1 MKLGSLFDGSGTCPL
16 AASAVGIIPAWASE
30 IEPFPKAV
38 TQSRFPKMVHLGDI
52 TKMNGAEI
60 EPVDVITFGS
70 PCQNLSIAGNGKG
83 LAGQESSLFF
93 EAIRV
98 IQEMRCATNG
108 RFPQI
113 VIWENVYGAF
123 SSTQGEDFRTVIE
136 TLWKICEGN
145 DSVPRYAEDK
155 QGRQKWPHTGFV
167 LGDHSSIA
175 WRGLDAQGWGVPQR
189 RKRVFV
195 VLDLGGQCAGRILFE
210 REGLRR
216 DFKKVRTTRETIR
229 PIAKTSPSEHNS
241 VFAVESHPQDSRVVL
256 RRDGIVQTLS
266 GRMGTGGGNVPIAV
280 FSFDSL
286 ASNSMK
292 SANPH
297 SGSRRVDIAKTLD
310 CADQSPA
317 KNQGG
322 LCVIQAQAFGQ
333 ASYDEYALTEQA
345 VTLKAT
351 GGSYG
356 GGSENLVLVPCKGDI
371 GIANGGAGKK
381 AGSIAFSKEVS
392 PTLKAGASGL
402 QAPIV
407 AIPHKFPIVCRAT
420 QQSNAETMID
430 CCPTITSAA
439 GTSGNNQPIAAI
451 PYTLKIRSG
460 CEGGGKGA
468 LIQEDKS
475 ATLSC
480 NNDQTL
486 FVPTQTENGEVI
498 YLARKLTPTECA
510 SLQGFEKDWCALV
523 PHKDSAEY
531 KMWGNGMAFPCM
543 LYIMEG
549 VQEVLVE
556 RYLDNLFGGDTSE

>member
-38 TQSRFPKMVHLGDI
+38 TQSRFPKMAHLGDI

-136 TLWKICEGN
+136 TLWKICEGD

-216 DFKKVRTTRETIR
+216 DFKKVRRTGQTVR
-229 PIAKTSPSEHNS
+229 PTSETSPVEHYR
-241 VFAVESHPQDSRVVL
+241 VYAVENHAQDSRVSL
-256 RRDGIVQTLS
+256 RPDNTVQTLA
-266 GRMGTGGGNVPIAV
+266 GRMGTGGGNVPLV
-280 FSFDSL
+280 L
-286 ASNSMK
+286 V
-292 SANPH
+292 P
-297 SGSRRVDIAKTLD
+297 
-310 CADQSPA
+310 C
-317 KNQGG
+317 
-322 LCVIQAQAFGQ
+322 FGQ
-333 ASYDEYALTEQA
+333 ASYDEYAPTEQA

-351 GGSYG
+351 GGNYG
-356 GGSENLVLVPCKGDI
+356 GGTETLVLEPIGADFYNQAIMGRVTMTLAAARPDHHHLPC
-371 GIANGGAGKK
+371 A
-381 AGSIAFSKEVS
+381 
-392 PTLKAGASGL
+392 L
-402 QAPIV
+402 
-407 AIPHKFPIVCRAT
+407 
-420 QQSNAETMID
+420 
-430 CCPTITSAA
+430 
-439 GTSGNNQPIAAI
+439 I

-486 FVPTQTENGEVI
+486 FVPTKMESGEVI

-549 VQEVLVE
+549 VQEVLAE
-556 RYLDNLFGGDTSE
+556 RYLDNLFGGDTAEP

>member
-52 TKMNGAEI
+52 TKMNGTEI

-93 EAIRV
+93 EAVRV

-136 TLWKICEGN
+136 TLWKICEGD

-167 LGDHSSIA
+167 LRDHSSIA

-216 DFKKVRTTRETIR
+216 DFKKVRRTGETVR
-229 PIAKTSPSEHNS
+229 PASETSPAEYHR
-241 VFAVESHPQDSRVVL
+241 VYAVENHAQDSRVSL
-256 RRDGIVQTLS
+256 SPDNTVQTLA
-266 GRMGTGGGNVPIAV
+266 GRMGTGGGNVPLV
-280 FSFDSL
+280 L
-286 ASNSMK
+286 V
-292 SANPH
+292 P
-297 SGSRRVDIAKTLD
+297 
-310 CADQSPA
+310 CY
-317 KNQGG
+317 
-322 LCVIQAQAFGQ
+322 GQ
-333 ASYDEYALTEQA
+333 ASYDEYAPTEQA

-351 GGSYG
+351 GGNYG
-356 GGSENLVLVPCKGDI
+356 GGGTETLVLEPIGADFYNQAITGEVTMTLAAARPDHHHLPC
-371 GIANGGAGKK
+371 A
-381 AGSIAFSKEVS
+381 
-392 PTLKAGASGL
+392 L
-402 QAPIV
+402 
-407 AIPHKFPIVCRAT
+407 
-420 QQSNAETMID
+420 
-430 CCPTITSAA
+430 
-439 GTSGNNQPIAAI
+439 I

-468 LIQEDKS
+468 LVQKDKS

-486 FVPTQTENGEVI
+486 FVPTKTESGEVI

-549 VQEVLVE
+549 VQEVLAE
-556 RYLDNLFGGDTSE
+556 RYLDDLFGGDTAEP

>member
-93 EAIRV
+93 EAVRV

-136 TLWKICEGN
+136 TLWKICEGD

-216 DFKKVRTTRETIR
+216 DFKKVRRTGQTVR
-229 PIAKTSPSEHNS
+229 PASETSPVEHYR
-241 VFAVESHPQDSRVVL
+241 VYAVENHAQDSRVSL
-256 RRDGIVQTLS
+256 RPDNTVQTLA
-266 GRMGTGGGNVPIAV
+266 GRMGTGGGNVPLV
-280 FSFDSL
+280 L
-286 ASNSMK
+286 V
-292 SANPH
+292 P
-297 SGSRRVDIAKTLD
+297 
-310 CADQSPA
+310 C
-317 KNQGG
+317 
-322 LCVIQAQAFGQ
+322 FGQ
-333 ASYDEYALTEQA
+333 ASYDEYTPTEQA

-351 GGSYG
+351 GGNYG
-356 GGSENLVLVPCKGDI
+356 GGTETLVLEPIGADFYNQAITGGVTMTLAAARPDHHHLPC
-371 GIANGGAGKK
+371 A
-381 AGSIAFSKEVS
+381 
-392 PTLKAGASGL
+392 L
-402 QAPIV
+402 
-407 AIPHKFPIVCRAT
+407 
-420 QQSNAETMID
+420 
-430 CCPTITSAA
+430 
-439 GTSGNNQPIAAI
+439 I

-460 CEGGGKGA
+460 CEGGVRA
-468 LIQEDKS
+468 L
-475 ATLSC
+475 
-480 NNDQTL
+480 
-486 FVPTQTENGEVI
+486 
-498 YLARKLTPTECA
+498 
-510 SLQGFEKDWCALV
+510 
-523 PHKDSAEY
+523 
-531 KMWGNGMAFPCM
+531 
-543 LYIMEG
+543 
-549 VQEVLVE
+549 
-556 RYLDNLFGGDTSE
+556 

>member
-38 TQSRFPKMVHLGDI
+38 TQSRFPKMAHLGDI

-136 TLWKICEGN
+136 TLWKICEGD

-167 LGDHSSIA
+167 LGDYSSIA

-216 DFKKVRTTRETIR
+216 DFKKVRRTGQTVR
-229 PIAKTSPSEHNS
+229 PTSETSPVEHYR
-241 VFAVESHPQDSRVVL
+241 VYAVENHAQDSRVSL
-256 RRDGIVQTLS
+256 RPDNTVQTLA
-266 GRMGTGGGNVPIAV
+266 GRMGTGGGNVPLV
-280 FSFDSL
+280 L
-286 ASNSMK
+286 V
-292 SANPH
+292 P
-297 SGSRRVDIAKTLD
+297 
-310 CADQSPA
+310 C
-317 KNQGG
+317 
-322 LCVIQAQAFGQ
+322 FGQ
-333 ASYDEYALTEQA
+333 ASYDEYAPTEQA

-351 GGSYG
+351 GGNYG
-356 GGSENLVLVPCKGDI
+356 GGTETLVLEPIGADFYNQAITGGVTMTLAAARPDHHHLPC
-371 GIANGGAGKK
+371 A
-381 AGSIAFSKEVS
+381 
-392 PTLKAGASGL
+392 L
-402 QAPIV
+402 
-407 AIPHKFPIVCRAT
+407 
-420 QQSNAETMID
+420 
-430 CCPTITSAA
+430 
-439 GTSGNNQPIAAI
+439 I

-549 VQEVLVE
+549 VQEILAE
-556 RYLDNLFGGDTSE
+556 RYLDNLFGGDTTEP

>member
-123 SSTQGEDFRTVIE
+123 SSTQGDDFRTVIE
-136 TLWKICEGN
+136 TLWKICEGD

-195 VLDLGGQCAGRILFE
+195 VLDLGGQCAGQILFE

-216 DFKKVRTTRETIR
+216 DFKKVRRTGETIR
-229 PIAKTSPSEHNS
+229 PASETSPVEHYR
-241 VFAVESHPQDSRVVL
+241 VYAVENHAQDSRVSL
-256 RRDGIVQTLS
+256 RPDNTVQTLA
-266 GRMGTGGGNVPIAV
+266 GRMGTGGGNVPLV
-280 FSFDSL
+280 L
-286 ASNSMK
+286 V
-292 SANPH
+292 P
-297 SGSRRVDIAKTLD
+297 
-310 CADQSPA
+310 C
-317 KNQGG
+317 
-322 LCVIQAQAFGQ
+322 FGQ

-351 GGSYG
+351 GGNYG
-356 GGSENLVLVPCKGDI
+356 GGSENLVLAPC
-371 GIANGGAGKK
+371 
-381 AGSIAFSKEVS
+381 
-392 PTLKAGASGL
+392 
-402 QAPIV
+402 
-407 AIPHKFPIVCRAT
+407 KFPIVCRAT

-468 LIQEDKS
+468 LVQKDKS

-549 VQEVLVE
+549 VQEVLAE
-556 RYLDNLFGGDTSE
+556 RYLDNLFGGDTAEP

>member
-38 TQSRFPKMVHLGDI
+38 TQSRFPKMEHLGDI

-70 PCQNLSIAGNGKG
+70 PCQNFSIAGNGEG
-83 LAGQESSLFF
+83 LAGRESSLFF
-93 EAIRV
+93 EAVRV
-98 IQEMRCATNG
+98 IKEMRCATNG

-155 QGRQKWPHTGFV
+155 RGRQKWPHTGFV

-195 VLDLGGQCAGRILFE
+195 VLDLGGQCAGQILFE

-216 DFKKVRTTRETIR
+216 DFKKVRRTGETVR
-229 PIAKTSPSEHNS
+229 PASETSPVEHHH
-241 VFAVESHPQDSRVVL
+241 VYAVENHAQDCRVSL
-256 RRDGIVQTLS
+256 RPDNTVQTLT
-266 GRMGTGGGNVPIAV
+266 GRMGTGGGNVPLV
-280 FSFDSL
+280 L
-286 ASNSMK
+286 V
-292 SANPH
+292 P
-297 SGSRRVDIAKTLD
+297 
-310 CADQSPA
+310 C
-317 KNQGG
+317 
-322 LCVIQAQAFGQ
+322 FGQ
-333 ASYDEYALTEQA
+333 SSYDEYSPTEQA

-351 GGSYG
+351 GGNY
-356 GGSENLVLVPCKGDI
+356 
-371 GIANGGAGKK
+371 
-381 AGSIAFSKEVS
+381 
-392 PTLKAGASGL
+392 
-402 QAPIV
+402 
-407 AIPHKFPIVCRAT
+407 
-420 QQSNAETMID
+420 
-430 CCPTITSAA
+430 
-439 GTSGNNQPIAAI
+439 
-451 PYTLKIRSG
+451 
-460 CEGGGKGA
+460 GGGKGA

-498 YLARKLTPTECA
+498 YLARELTPTECA

-523 PHKDSAEY
+523 PHKDSVEY

-549 VQEVLVE
+549 VQEVLSE
-556 RYLDNLFGGDTSE
+556 RYLDNLFGGDTTEP

>member
-30 IEPFPKAV
+30 IEPFPMAV
-38 TQSRFPKMVHLGDI
+38 TQSRFPKMAHLGDI

-93 EAIRV
+93 EAVRV

-136 TLWKICEGN
+136 TLWKICEGD

-155 QGRQKWPHTGFV
+155 RGRQKWPHTGFV

-216 DFKKVRTTRETIR
+216 DFKKVRRTGQTVR
-229 PIAKTSPSEHNS
+229 PASETSPAEHHR
-241 VFAVESHPQDSRVVL
+241 VYAVENHAQDSRVSL
-256 RRDGIVQTLS
+256 RPDNTVQTLA
-266 GRMGTGGGNVPIAV
+266 GRMGTGGGNVPLV
-280 FSFDSL
+280 L
-286 ASNSMK
+286 V
-292 SANPH
+292 P
-297 SGSRRVDIAKTLD
+297 
-310 CADQSPA
+310 C
-317 KNQGG
+317 
-322 LCVIQAQAFGQ
+322 FGQ
-333 ASYDEYALTEQA
+333 ASYDEYAPTEQA

-351 GGSYG
+351 GGNYG
-356 GGSENLVLVPCKGDI
+356 GGTETLVLEPIGADFYNQAITGGVTMTLAAARPDHHHLPC
-371 GIANGGAGKK
+371 A
-381 AGSIAFSKEVS
+381 
-392 PTLKAGASGL
+392 L
-402 QAPIV
+402 
-407 AIPHKFPIVCRAT
+407 
-420 QQSNAETMID
+420 
-430 CCPTITSAA
+430 
-439 GTSGNNQPIAAI
+439 I

-549 VQEVLVE
+549 VQEVLAE
-556 RYLDNLFGGDTSE
+556 RYLDNLFGGDTAEP

>member
-167 LGDHSSIA
+167 LGDYSSIA

-216 DFKKVRTTRETIR
+216 DFKKVRRTGQTVR
-229 PIAKTSPSEHNS
+229 PASETSPVEHYR
-241 VFAVESHPQDSRVVL
+241 VYAVENHAQDSRVSL
-256 RRDGIVQTLS
+256 RPDNTVQTLA
-266 GRMGTGGGNVPIAV
+266 GRMGTGGGGNVPLV
-280 FSFDSL
+280 L
-286 ASNSMK
+286 V
-292 SANPH
+292 P
-297 SGSRRVDIAKTLD
+297 
-310 CADQSPA
+310 C
-317 KNQGG
+317 
-322 LCVIQAQAFGQ
+322 FGQ
-333 ASYDEYALTEQA
+333 ASYDEYAPTEQA

-351 GGSYG
+351 GGNYG
-356 GGSENLVLVPCKGDI
+356 GGTETLVLEPIGADFYNQAITGGVTMTLAAARPDHHHLPC
-371 GIANGGAGKK
+371 A
-381 AGSIAFSKEVS
+381 
-392 PTLKAGASGL
+392 L
-402 QAPIV
+402 
-407 AIPHKFPIVCRAT
+407 
-420 QQSNAETMID
+420 
-430 CCPTITSAA
+430 
-439 GTSGNNQPIAAI
+439 I

-460 CEGGGKGA
+460 CEGG
-468 LIQEDKS
+468 
-475 ATLSC
+475 
-480 NNDQTL
+480 
-486 FVPTQTENGEVI
+486 
-498 YLARKLTPTECA
+498 
-510 SLQGFEKDWCALV
+510 
-523 PHKDSAEY
+523 
-531 KMWGNGMAFPCM
+531 
-543 LYIMEG
+543 
-549 VQEVLVE
+549 
-556 RYLDNLFGGDTSE
+556 

>member
-16 AASAVGIIPAWASE
+16 AASAVCIIPAWASE

-60 EPVDVITFGS
+60 EPVDAITFGS

-175 WRGLDAQGWGVPQR
+175 WRGLDAQGWGVAQR

-195 VLDLGGQCAGRILFE
+195 VLDLGGQCAGQILFE

-216 DFKKVRTTRETIR
+216 DFKKVRRTGETIR
-229 PIAKTSPSEHNS
+229 PASETSPVEHYR
-241 VFAVESHPQDSRVVL
+241 VYAVENHAQDSRVSL
-256 RRDGIVQTLS
+256 RPDNTVQTLA
-266 GRMGTGGGNVPIAV
+266 GRMGTGGGNVPLV
-280 FSFDSL
+280 L
-286 ASNSMK
+286 V
-292 SANPH
+292 P
-297 SGSRRVDIAKTLD
+297 
-310 CADQSPA
+310 C
-317 KNQGG
+317 
-322 LCVIQAQAFGQ
+322 FGQ
-333 ASYDEYALTEQA
+333 ASYDEYAPTEQA

-351 GGSYG
+351 GGNYG
-356 GGSENLVLVPCKGDI
+356 GGTENLVLVPCKADV

-402 QAPIV
+402 QAPV
-407 AIPHKFPIVCRAT
+407 V
-420 QQSNAETMID
+420 
-430 CCPTITSAA
+430 
-439 GTSGNNQPIAAI
+439 AI

-531 KMWGNGMAFPCM
+531 KMWGNSVAFPCM

-549 VQEVLVE
+549 VQEVLAE
-556 RYLDNLFGGDTSE
+556 RYLNNLFGGDTAEP

>member
-175 WRGLDAQGWGVPQR
+175 WRGLDAQGWGVAQR

-195 VLDLGGQCAGRILFE
+195 VLDLGGQCAGQILFE

-216 DFKKVRTTRETIR
+216 DFKKVRRTGETIR
-229 PIAKTSPSEHNS
+229 PASETSPVEHYR
-241 VFAVESHPQDSRVVL
+241 VYAVENHAQDSRMSL
-256 RRDGIVQTLS
+256 RPDNTVQTLA
-266 GRMGTGGGNVPIAV
+266 GRMGTGGGNVPLV
-280 FSFDSL
+280 L
-286 ASNSMK
+286 V
-292 SANPH
+292 P
-297 SGSRRVDIAKTLD
+297 
-310 CADQSPA
+310 C
-317 KNQGG
+317 
-322 LCVIQAQAFGQ
+322 FGQ
-333 ASYDEYALTEQA
+333 ASYDEYAPTEQA

-351 GGSYG
+351 GGNYG
-356 GGSENLVLVPCKGDI
+356 GGIENLVLVPCKADV

-402 QAPIV
+402 QAPV
-407 AIPHKFPIVCRAT
+407 V
-420 QQSNAETMID
+420 
-430 CCPTITSAA
+430 
-439 GTSGNNQPIAAI
+439 AI

-486 FVPTQTENGEVI
+486 FVPTQTENGEII

-549 VQEVLVE
+549 VQEVLAE
-556 RYLDNLFGGDTSE
+556 RYLDNLFGGDTAEP

>member
-38 TQSRFPKMVHLGDI
+38 TQSRFPKMAHLGDI

-136 TLWKICEGN
+136 TLWKICEGD

-216 DFKKVRTTRETIR
+216 DFKKVRRTGQTVR
-229 PIAKTSPSEHNS
+229 PTSETSPVEHYR
-241 VFAVESHPQDSRVVL
+241 VYAVENHAQDSRVSL
-256 RRDGIVQTLS
+256 RPDNTVQTLA
-266 GRMGTGGGNVPIAV
+266 GRMGTGGGNVPLV
-280 FSFDSL
+280 L
-286 ASNSMK
+286 V
-292 SANPH
+292 P
-297 SGSRRVDIAKTLD
+297 
-310 CADQSPA
+310 C
-317 KNQGG
+317 
-322 LCVIQAQAFGQ
+322 FGQ
-333 ASYDEYALTEQA
+333 ASYDEYVPTEQA

-351 GGSYG
+351 GGNYG
-356 GGSENLVLVPCKGDI
+356 GGTETLVLEPIGADFYNQVITGGVTMTLAAARPDHHHLPC
-371 GIANGGAGKK
+371 A
-381 AGSIAFSKEVS
+381 
-392 PTLKAGASGL
+392 L
-402 QAPIV
+402 
-407 AIPHKFPIVCRAT
+407 
-420 QQSNAETMID
+420 
-430 CCPTITSAA
+430 
-439 GTSGNNQPIAAI
+439 I

-549 VQEVLVE
+549 VQEVLAE
-556 RYLDNLFGGDTSE
+556 RFLDNLFGGDTAEP

>member
-16 AASAVGIIPAWASE
+16 VASAVGIIPAWASE

-52 TKMNGAEI
+52 TNINGAEI

-93 EAIRV
+93 EAVRV

-216 DFKKVRTTRETIR
+216 DFKKVRRTGQTVR
-229 PIAKTSPSEHNS
+229 PTSETSPVEHYR
-241 VFAVESHPQDSRVVL
+241 VYAVENHAQDSRVSL
-256 RRDGIVQTLS
+256 RPDNTVQTLA
-266 GRMGTGGGNVPIAV
+266 GRMGTGGGNVPLV
-280 FSFDSL
+280 L
-286 ASNSMK
+286 V
-292 SANPH
+292 P
-297 SGSRRVDIAKTLD
+297 
-310 CADQSPA
+310 C
-317 KNQGG
+317 
-322 LCVIQAQAFGQ
+322 FGQ
-333 ASYDEYALTEQA
+333 ASYDEYAPTEQA

-351 GGSYG
+351 GGNYG
-356 GGSENLVLVPCKGDI
+356 GGTETLVLEPIGADFYNQAITGNVTSTLRAAAQKGVDGTPCVI
-371 GIANGGAGKK
+371 
-381 AGSIAFSKEVS
+381 
-392 PTLKAGASGL
+392 
-402 QAPIV
+402 
-407 AIPHKFPIVCRAT
+407 
-420 QQSNAETMID
+420 
-430 CCPTITSAA
+430 
-439 GTSGNNQPIAAI
+439 I

-460 CEGGGKGA
+460 CESGGKGA

-480 NNDQTL
+480 NNDQTF

-549 VQEVLVE
+549 VQEVLAE

>member
-30 IEPFPKAV
+30 IEPFPMAV
-38 TQSRFPKMVHLGDI
+38 TQSRFPKMAHLGDI

-93 EAIRV
+93 EAVRV

-136 TLWKICEGN
+136 TLWKICEGD
-145 DSVPRYAEDK
+145 DSVSRYAEDK
-155 QGRQKWPHTGFV
+155 RGRQKWPHTGFV

-216 DFKKVRTTRETIR
+216 DFKKVRRTGQTVR
-229 PIAKTSPSEHNS
+229 PASETSPAEYHR
-241 VFAVESHPQDSRVVL
+241 VYAVENHAQDSRVSL
-256 RRDGIVQTLS
+256 SPDNTVQTLT
-266 GRMGTGGGNVPIAV
+266 GRMGTGGGNVPLV
-280 FSFDSL
+280 L
-286 ASNSMK
+286 V
-292 SANPH
+292 P
-297 SGSRRVDIAKTLD
+297 
-310 CADQSPA
+310 C
-317 KNQGG
+317 
-322 LCVIQAQAFGQ
+322 FGQ
-333 ASYDEYALTEQA
+333 ASYDEYAPTEQA

-351 GGSYG
+351 GGNYG
-356 GGSENLVLVPCKGDI
+356 GGTETLVLEPI
-371 GIANGGAGKK
+371 GADFYNH
-381 AGSIAFSKEVS
+381 SITGEVTM
-392 PTLKAGASGL
+392 TL
-402 QAPIV
+402 
-407 AIPHKFPIVCRAT
+407 
-420 QQSNAETMID
+420 
-430 CCPTITSAA
+430 TSAKSDPHHLPCA
-439 GTSGNNQPIAAI
+439 LI

-549 VQEVLVE
+549 VQEVLAE
-556 RYLDNLFGGDTSE
+556 RYLDNLFGGDTAEP

>member
-52 TKMNGAEI
+52 IKMNGAEI

-216 DFKKVRTTRETIR
+216 DFKKVRRTWEALR
-229 PIAKTSPSEHNS
+229 PASETSPAEHHR
-241 VFAVESHPQDSRVVL
+241 VYAVENHAQDSRVSL
-256 RRDGIVQTLS
+256 RPDNTVQTLA
-266 GRMGTGGGNVPIAV
+266 GRMGTGGGNVPLV
-280 FSFDSL
+280 L
-286 ASNSMK
+286 V
-292 SANPH
+292 P
-297 SGSRRVDIAKTLD
+297 
-310 CADQSPA
+310 C
-317 KNQGG
+317 
-322 LCVIQAQAFGQ
+322 FGQ
-333 ASYDEYALTEQA
+333 ASYDEYAPTEQA
-345 VTLKAT
+345 VTPKAT
-351 GGSYG
+351 GGNYG
-356 GGSENLVLVPCKGDI
+356 GGTENLVLVPCKADV

-402 QAPIV
+402 QAPV
-407 AIPHKFPIVCRAT
+407 V
-420 QQSNAETMID
+420 
-430 CCPTITSAA
+430 
-439 GTSGNNQPIAAI
+439 AI

-486 FVPTQTENGEVI
+486 FLPIKTESGEVI

-549 VQEVLVE
+549 VQEVLAE
-556 RYLDNLFGGDTSE
+556 RYLDNLFGGDTAEP

>member
-38 TQSRFPKMVHLGDI
+38 TQSRFPKMAHLGDI

-136 TLWKICEGN
+136 TLWKICEGD

-216 DFKKVRTTRETIR
+216 DFKKVRRTGQTVR
-229 PIAKTSPSEHNS
+229 PTSETSPVEHYR
-241 VFAVESHPQDSRVVL
+241 VYAVENHAQDSRVSL
-256 RRDGIVQTLS
+256 RPDNTVQTLA
-266 GRMGTGGGNVPIAV
+266 GRMGTGGGNVPLV
-280 FSFDSL
+280 L
-286 ASNSMK
+286 V
-292 SANPH
+292 P
-297 SGSRRVDIAKTLD
+297 
-310 CADQSPA
+310 C
-317 KNQGG
+317 
-322 LCVIQAQAFGQ
+322 FGQ
-333 ASYDEYALTEQA
+333 ASYDEYAPTEQA

-351 GGSYG
+351 GGNYG
-356 GGSENLVLVPCKGDI
+356 GGTETLVLEPIGADFYNQAITGGVTMTLAAARPDHHHLPC
-371 GIANGGAGKK
+371 A
-381 AGSIAFSKEVS
+381 
-392 PTLKAGASGL
+392 L
-402 QAPIV
+402 
-407 AIPHKFPIVCRAT
+407 
-420 QQSNAETMID
+420 
-430 CCPTITSAA
+430 
-439 GTSGNNQPIAAI
+439 I

-549 VQEVLVE
+549 VQEILAE
-556 RYLDNLFGGDTSE
+556 RYLDNLFGGDTTEP

>member
-38 TQSRFPKMVHLGDI
+38 TQSRFPKMAHLGDI

-60 EPVDVITFGS
+60 ESVDVITFGS

-136 TLWKICEGN
+136 TLWKICEGD

-216 DFKKVRTTRETIR
+216 DFKKVRRTGQTVR
-229 PIAKTSPSEHNS
+229 PTSETSPVEHYR
-241 VFAVESHPQDSRVVL
+241 VYAVENHAQDSRVSL
-256 RRDGIVQTLS
+256 RPDNTVQTLA
-266 GRMGTGGGNVPIAV
+266 GRMGTGGGNVPLV
-280 FSFDSL
+280 L
-286 ASNSMK
+286 V
-292 SANPH
+292 P
-297 SGSRRVDIAKTLD
+297 
-310 CADQSPA
+310 C
-317 KNQGG
+317 
-322 LCVIQAQAFGQ
+322 FGQ
-333 ASYDEYALTEQA
+333 ASYDEYAPTEQA

-351 GGSYG
+351 GGNYG
-356 GGSENLVLVPCKGDI
+356 GGTETLVLEPIGADFYNQAITGGVTMTLAAASPDHHHLPC
-371 GIANGGAGKK
+371 A
-381 AGSIAFSKEVS
+381 
-392 PTLKAGASGL
+392 L
-402 QAPIV
+402 
-407 AIPHKFPIVCRAT
+407 
-420 QQSNAETMID
+420 
-430 CCPTITSAA
+430 
-439 GTSGNNQPIAAI
+439 I

-549 VQEVLVE
+549 VQEVLAE
-556 RYLDNLFGGDTSE
+556 RFLDNLFGGDTAEP

>member
-38 TQSRFPKMVHLGDI
+38 TQSRFPKMAHLGDI

-136 TLWKICEGN
+136 TLWKICEGD

-216 DFKKVRTTRETIR
+216 DFKKVRRTGQTVR
-229 PIAKTSPSEHNS
+229 PTSETSPVEHYR
-241 VFAVESHPQDSRVVL
+241 VYAVENHAQDSRVSL
-256 RRDGIVQTLS
+256 RPDNTVQTLA
-266 GRMGTGGGNVPIAV
+266 GRMGTGGGNVPLV
-280 FSFDSL
+280 L
-286 ASNSMK
+286 V
-292 SANPH
+292 P
-297 SGSRRVDIAKTLD
+297 
-310 CADQSPA
+310 C
-317 KNQGG
+317 
-322 LCVIQAQAFGQ
+322 FGQ
-333 ASYDEYALTEQA
+333 ASYDEYVPTEQA

-351 GGSYG
+351 GGNYG
-356 GGSENLVLVPCKGDI
+356 GGTETLVLEPIGADFYNQAITGGVTMTLAAARPDHHHLPC
-371 GIANGGAGKK
+371 A
-381 AGSIAFSKEVS
+381 
-392 PTLKAGASGL
+392 L
-402 QAPIV
+402 
-407 AIPHKFPIVCRAT
+407 
-420 QQSNAETMID
+420 
-430 CCPTITSAA
+430 
-439 GTSGNNQPIAAI
+439 I

-460 CEGGGKGA
+460 CEGGVRA
-468 LIQEDKS
+468 L
-475 ATLSC
+475 
-480 NNDQTL
+480 
-486 FVPTQTENGEVI
+486 
-498 YLARKLTPTECA
+498 
-510 SLQGFEKDWCALV
+510 
-523 PHKDSAEY
+523 
-531 KMWGNGMAFPCM
+531 
-543 LYIMEG
+543 
-549 VQEVLVE
+549 
-556 RYLDNLFGGDTSE
+556 

>member
-38 TQSRFPKMVHLGDI
+38 TQSRFPKMVPLGDI

-123 SSTQGEDFRTVIE
+123 SSTQGDDFRTVIE
-136 TLWKICEGN
+136 TLWKICEGD

-155 QGRQKWPHTGFV
+155 RGRQKWPHTGFI
-167 LGDHSSIA
+167 LGDYSSIA

-195 VLDLGGQCAGRILFE
+195 VLDLGGQCAGQILFE

-216 DFKKVRTTRETIR
+216 DFKKVRRTGETIR
-229 PIAKTSPSEHNS
+229 PASETSPVEHYR
-241 VFAVESHPQDSRVVL
+241 VYAVENHAQDSRVSL
-256 RRDGIVQTLS
+256 RPDNTVQTLA
-266 GRMGTGGGNVPIAV
+266 GRMGTGGGNVPLV
-280 FSFDSL
+280 L
-286 ASNSMK
+286 V
-292 SANPH
+292 P
-297 SGSRRVDIAKTLD
+297 
-310 CADQSPA
+310 C
-317 KNQGG
+317 
-322 LCVIQAQAFGQ
+322 FGQ
-333 ASYDEYALTEQA
+333 ASYDEYAPTEQA

-351 GGSYG
+351 GGNYG
-356 GGSENLVLVPCKGDI
+356 GGTENLVLVPCKADV

-402 QAPIV
+402 QAPV
-407 AIPHKFPIVCRAT
+407 V
-420 QQSNAETMID
+420 
-430 CCPTITSAA
+430 
-439 GTSGNNQPIAAI
+439 AI

-468 LIQEDKS
+468 LVQKDKS
-475 ATLSC
+475 ATRSC

-549 VQEVLVE
+549 VQEILAE
-556 RYLDNLFGGDTSE
+556 RYLDNLFGGDTAEP

>member
-216 DFKKVRTTRETIR
+216 DFKKVRRTGQTVR
-229 PIAKTSPSEHNS
+229 PASETSPVEHYR
-241 VFAVESHPQDSRVVL
+241 VYAVENHAQDSRVSL
-256 RRDGIVQTLS
+256 RPDNTVQTLA
-266 GRMGTGGGNVPIAV
+266 GRMGTGGGNVPLV
-280 FSFDSL
+280 L
-286 ASNSMK
+286 V
-292 SANPH
+292 P
-297 SGSRRVDIAKTLD
+297 
-310 CADQSPA
+310 C
-317 KNQGG
+317 
-322 LCVIQAQAFGQ
+322 FGQ
-333 ASYDEYALTEQA
+333 ASYDEYAPTEQA

-351 GGSYG
+351 GGNYG
-356 GGSENLVLVPCKGDI
+356 GGTETLVLEPIGADFYNQAITGGVTMTLAAARPDHHHLPC
-371 GIANGGAGKK
+371 A
-381 AGSIAFSKEVS
+381 
-392 PTLKAGASGL
+392 L
-402 QAPIV
+402 
-407 AIPHKFPIVCRAT
+407 
-420 QQSNAETMID
+420 
-430 CCPTITSAA
+430 
-439 GTSGNNQPIAAI
+439 I

-523 PHKDSAEY
+523 LHKDSAEY

-549 VQEVLVE
+549 VQEVLAE
-556 RYLDNLFGGDTSE
+556 RFLDNLFGGDTAEP

>member
-136 TLWKICEGN
+136 TLWKICEGD

-216 DFKKVRTTRETIR
+216 DFKKVRRTGQTVR
-229 PIAKTSPSEHNS
+229 PTSETSPVEHYR
-241 VFAVESHPQDSRVVL
+241 VYAVENHAQDSRVSL
-256 RRDGIVQTLS
+256 RPDNTVQTLA
-266 GRMGTGGGNVPIAV
+266 GRMGTGGGNVPLV
-280 FSFDSL
+280 L
-286 ASNSMK
+286 V
-292 SANPH
+292 P
-297 SGSRRVDIAKTLD
+297 
-310 CADQSPA
+310 C
-317 KNQGG
+317 
-322 LCVIQAQAFGQ
+322 FGQ
-333 ASYDEYALTEQA
+333 ASYDEYAPTEQA

-351 GGSYG
+351 GGNYG
-356 GGSENLVLVPCKGDI
+356 GGTETLVLEPIGADFYNQAITGGVTMTLAAARPDHHHLPC
-371 GIANGGAGKK
+371 A
-381 AGSIAFSKEVS
+381 
-392 PTLKAGASGL
+392 L
-402 QAPIV
+402 
-407 AIPHKFPIVCRAT
+407 
-420 QQSNAETMID
+420 
-430 CCPTITSAA
+430 
-439 GTSGNNQPIAAI
+439 I

-549 VQEVLVE
+549 VQEVLAE
-556 RYLDNLFGGDTSE
+556 RFLDNLFGGDTAEP